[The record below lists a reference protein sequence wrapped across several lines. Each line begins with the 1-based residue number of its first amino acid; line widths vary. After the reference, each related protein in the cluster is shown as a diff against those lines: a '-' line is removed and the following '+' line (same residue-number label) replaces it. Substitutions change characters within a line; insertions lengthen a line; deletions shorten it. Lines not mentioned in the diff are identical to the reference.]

1 MMIKKETMVI
11 PDLNTWILKE
21 DVYKIINDYIINQ
34 STHVLDKDT
43 LLILRQ
49 IKKRIANGEVR
60 LYE

>member
-1 MMIKKETMVI
+1 MKKEENII

-21 DVYKIINDYIINQ
+21 DVYKIVNDYIINQ
-34 STHVLDKDT
+34 NTHVLNKET